1 MQLRAQS
8 VERFIMIVS
17 LLVLMNLQT
26 LKASQLAKGDVS
38 PDEGFTRYSGQN
50 INDDEIFS
58 RLLERNHLRDIDLQ
72 QYSAVRTYMVTNDR
86 GKVHAEA
93 VVQVEYRAPGTKTF
107 TTTSEQGSRIVRSLV
122 FKRLM
127 GSEVETAAGRSH
139 RDSSIKPDNYTFHLL
154 GEDDADGYHCFAVQA
169 VPKRRD
175 KYLFEG
181 KIWIDT
187 QDFAIVKIAGHPAK
201 NPSFWLKRVDF
212 VRRYQKIGEFWLPL
226 KDETIT
232 ELRIHGKKI
241 LTIDHQDY
249 TVNGGEGEHG
259 YAVVNGGSLRGSAPS
274 IPISAYSYRRGE
286 SRQSALELGARN
298 R

>member
-1 MQLRAQS
+1 MKSQAQS
-8 VERFIMIVS
+8 VARFILVVS
-17 LLVLMNLQT
+17 LMVATNLPT
-26 LKASQLAKGDVS
+26 LKANQLATGDVL
-38 PDEGFTRYSGQN
+38 PDEGLSRYSGPN
-50 INDDEIFS
+50 ITDDELFS
-58 RLLERNHLRDIDLQ
+58 KLLERNHERDIHLQ
-72 QYSAVRTYMVTNDR
+72 EYTGVRAYRVTNDR

-93 VVQVEYRAPGTKTF
+93 VVLVEYRAPGTKTF
-107 TTTSEQGSRIVRSLV
+107 TTTSEQGSRIVRSVV

-127 GSEVETAAGRSH
+127 ESEVEAAAGRNH

-154 GEDDADGYHCFAVQA
+154 GEDDVDGYHCFVVQA

-201 NPSFWLKRVDF
+201 NPSFWLKQVDF

-249 TVNGGEGEHG
+249 TVNGAEGKHG
-259 YAVVNGGSLRGSAPS
+259 YAVGNGGSLRGYLRS
-274 IPISAYSYRRGE
+274 IPISAYSNRKGQ
-286 SRQSALELGARN
+286 SRQSALQLGARN
-298 R
+298 P